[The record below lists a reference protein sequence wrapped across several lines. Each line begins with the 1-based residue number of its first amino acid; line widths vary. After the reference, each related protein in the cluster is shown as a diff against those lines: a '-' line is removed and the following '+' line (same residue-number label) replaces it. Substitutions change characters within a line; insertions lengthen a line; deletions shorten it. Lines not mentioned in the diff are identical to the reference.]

1 MNGNQGMEFRLSE
14 YIPALTIVFFICLPI
29 SLSALCPHR
38 HTALAA
44 QATTSTQ
51 DTVPTGPNP
60 SNTETGGGTEKSPV
74 KPREPEPNL
83 VVTWN
88 ESGG

>member
-1 MNGNQGMEFRLSE
+1 MNDNQ
-14 YIPALTIVFFICLPI
+14 
-29 SLSALCPHR
+29 
-38 HTALAA
+38 AA

-51 DTVPTGPNP
+51 DIIPPGPNP
-60 SNTETGGGTEKSPV
+60 SNTETGGGTEKSSV

-88 ESGG
+88 EPGGTFSGWDLDEYFPYV